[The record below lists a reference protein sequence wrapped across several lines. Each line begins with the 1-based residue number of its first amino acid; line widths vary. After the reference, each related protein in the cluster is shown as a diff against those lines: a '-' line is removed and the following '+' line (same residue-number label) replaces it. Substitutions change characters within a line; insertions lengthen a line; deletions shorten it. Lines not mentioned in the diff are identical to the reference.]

1 MTRLVRQTIGL
12 GLDQGGW
19 VLAISTAEKVAFL
32 SKCEAYLDRPRVVD
46 IKETHMS
53 WVFLAGEFIYKLK
66 KPVRRPFLDLTTL
79 AAREANCRA
88 EISLNRRLAP
98 DVYLGMVPLTQE
110 HDGSLALAGHGEAV
124 DWLVKMRRLPDACM
138 LDHAILDR
146 TIAPDQSGSIEALAD
161 LLIAFFVACQ
171 PADISPSAYVR
182 QFAREHVVNV
192 AVLRDSR
199 FSLDGSQVMDVLD
212 RVRRGIEDS
221 TMLEDRVGQGRVVE
235 GHGDLRPEHI
245 CLSDPPVIIDCLE
258 FSRELRLVDPFDEL
272 TFLALECELLGAGW
286 IGERL
291 IERCAQGLNDVVSSR
306 LLEFYWVY
314 RACLRARLALAHL
327 LEPDPREP
335 WKWVPLASR
344 YLELAQSRV
353 ITPALRPVP

>member
-1 MTRLVRQTIGL
+1 
-12 GLDQGGW
+12 
-19 VLAISTAEKVAFL
+19 LAISTAEKVAFL
-32 SKCEAYLDRPRVVD
+32 SKCEAYPSRPRVVD
-46 IKETHMS
+46 VKETHMS
-53 WVFLAGEFIYKLK
+53 WVFLAGELIYKLK

-79 AAREANCRA
+79 AAREANCRE
-88 EISLNRRLAP
+88 EIRLNRRLAP
-98 DVYLGMVPLTQE
+98 DVYLDMAPLTQE
-110 HDGSLALAGHGEAV
+110 HDDGLALAGQGEVV

-138 LDHAILDR
+138 LDRVILDR
-146 TIAPDQSGSIEALAD
+146 IITPDRSGSIEALAD
-161 LLIAFFVACQ
+161 LLIAFFAACQ

-199 FSLDGSQVMDVLD
+199 FSLGGAQVKDVLD
-212 RVRRGIEDS
+212 RVQRGIEDS
-221 TMLEDRVGQGRVVE
+221 AMLEDRAKQGRVVE

-291 IERCAQGLNDVVSSR
+291 IKRCAHGLNDAVSPR
-306 LLEFYWVY
+306 VLEFYWVY

-327 LEPDPREP
+327 LEPEPREP
-335 WKWVPLASR
+335 SKWLPLARR
-344 YLELAQSRV
+344 YIALAQSRMLK
-353 ITPALRPVP
+353 PALRATL